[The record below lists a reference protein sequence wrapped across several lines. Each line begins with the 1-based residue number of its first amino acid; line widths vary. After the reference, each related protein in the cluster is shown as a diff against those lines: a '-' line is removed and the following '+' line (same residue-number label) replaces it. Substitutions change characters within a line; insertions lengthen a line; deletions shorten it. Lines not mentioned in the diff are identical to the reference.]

1 MGETPLPRETPNRIQ
16 SIRSRSPGIKRFK
29 PISAGMRYYTW
40 TPVLVAYITLSC
52 LSGTWSLP
60 ASGSSGAAGN
70 SASELDMDDLTRD
83 RTSPGQGEISTSQF
97 QHMLA
102 VRSPKYNFG
111 LGKRRYIIEDVP
123 GAKRLPHYNFGL
135 GKRGSPIGAPS
146 DYEYDGGMVANQ
158 LGWNDND
165 YNLITK
171 DGQYDYETDKDAAK
185 RATSGNGAGGAYR
198 YHFGLGKRRTYDFGL
213 GKRYFEAEEFNKRL
227 PNRYNFGLGKR

>member
-1 MGETPLPRETPNRIQ
+1 
-16 SIRSRSPGIKRFK
+16 
-29 PISAGMRYYTW
+29 MRCHTW
-40 TPVLVAYITLSC
+40 TPVLVAYMTLSAC
-52 LSGTWSLP
+52 LSVSWSLP
-60 ASGSSGAAGN
+60 AGGSGSSSGTVGSSAG
-70 SASELDMDDLTRD
+70 ELDMDELTRD
-83 RTSPGQGEISTSQF
+83 RGTPGQGEISTSQF

-135 GKRGSPIGAPS
+135 GKRGSAALGGS
-146 DYEYDGGMVANQ
+146 DYEYDVGNQ

-171 DGQYDYETDKDAAK
+171 DGQFDYDGEKDGAK
-185 RATSGNGAGGAYR
+185 RGNTGNGPNR

-213 GKRYFEAEEFNKRL
+213 GKRYFETDDFNKRL